1 MWPNCTH
8 STITIVRRPK
18 NDCDGARPA
27 CIRAMERAL
36 GRTSERR
43 VSGSTGIRDGTRVI
57 LAAWAAGLAGGLLLM
72 ASAALDAPALADGD
86 SLYFSEISLSSPVTP
101 FLSGRRDGASQWRR
115 GPPKIVDKP
124 EAQPPNKLRPDL
136 PAVSGPW
143 GWKIRKTEWS
153 DSDEAGYARF
163 IQGIGDST
171 CQTVH
176 ECLTS
181 AVSNPLYFDRHPG
194 AVEFFSDCA
203 DLPFVLR
210 AYYAWQN
217 SLPFSFSLR
226 LGSHAHTG
234 GHKTGLTGNEI
245 AARQDIVG
253 PGPDLRVA
261 LKAISDYVTTEH
273 FRSPPHYKG
282 TLLPDHYPVVISR
295 DSIRPGTVMF
305 DPDGHVAVVYRV
317 TEDGRILY
325 IDAHPDNSLTRGHFD
340 KEFARAVPTMGA
352 GFKLWR
358 PQKLVG
364 ARRQKDG
371 TYTGGRIELTA
382 DKDLPL
388 WSDEQFFGSAMPR
401 AKLWTDATFVHDG
414 HPVEFHDYVRFKLA
428 YPGFR
433 YNPIAETRSRIQQ
446 ICRELGYRVASVDR
460 AIRDGIHRKRQPD
473 RLPDNIYATKGEW
486 EIYST
491 PSRDARIKSTFEQL
505 RDEVVRFLALSES
518 RPAMIAFEGGNL
530 RRDLLA
536 AYREEAEACR
546 VVYVNSAGREVEL
559 DFDEIKARLF
569 HLSFNPYHCVERRWG
584 ATVRSE
590 LDTCRDEPVKAMWY
604 TAEARLRNQL
614 VRTYGERMG
623 WTLQQ
628 MQRHDL
634 DIGVDSPPDVD
645 TLGVL
650 MGVKP
655 VVASSD

>member
-1 MWPNCTH
+1 MG
-8 STITIVRRPK
+8 SRPEI
-18 NDCDGARPA
+18 DCDGAWPT
-27 CIRAMERAL
+27 CIGAMERAL
-36 GRTSERR
+36 GRTSERSVSSSGGVVDVSR
-43 VSGSTGIRDGTRVI
+43 VTWARWG
-57 LAAWAAGLAGGLLLM
+57 AAVGCVLLCM
-72 ASAALDAPALADGD
+72 ASTARDTPAHADGD
-86 SLYFSEISLSSPVTP
+86 SVYFSEISFAPPATST
-101 FLSGRRDGASQWRR
+101 RRGSREGASQRR
-115 GPPKIVDKP
+115 GTSPKIADKP
-124 EAQPPNKLRPDL
+124 EAPPPNQLRPDL

-153 DSDEAGYARF
+153 DADEAGYARF
-163 IQGIGDST
+163 IQAIGDSA

-181 AVSNPLYFDRHPG
+181 AEANPLYFNRHPG
-194 AVEFFSDCA
+194 VVEFFSDCA

-210 AYYAWQN
+210 AYYAWHN

-226 LGSHAHTG
+226 LGSHARTG

-273 FRSPPHYKG
+273 FRSPPHYTG
-282 TLLPDHYPVVISR
+282 RLLPDHYPVAISR

-317 TEDGRILY
+317 TDDGRVLY

-371 TYTGGRIELTA
+371 TYTGGRIELAA

-388 WSDEQFFGSAMPR
+388 WSDEQFFGATSPR

-414 HPVEFHDYVRFKLA
+414 EQVEFHDYVRFKLA

-446 ICRELGYRVASVDR
+446 ICRELGYRVASVDK
-460 AIRDGIHRKRQPD
+460 AIRDGVHRKRQPD

-486 EIYST
+486 ETYST

-505 RDEVVRFLALSES
+505 RDEVVRFLALAGS
-518 RPAMIAFEGGNL
+518 RPALIAYEGTNL

-584 ATVRSE
+584 ATARSE
-590 LDTCRDEPVKAMWY
+590 LETCRDEPVKAAWY
-604 TAEARLRNQL
+604 LAEARLRNQL

-623 WTLQQ
+623 WTLAQLK
-628 MQRHDL
+628 RPDL
-634 DIGVDSPPDVD
+634 DIGIDSPPDVD
-645 TLGVL
+645 TRRVL
-650 MGVKP
+650 IGGEP
-655 VVASSD
+655 EVASSD

>member
-1 MWPNCTH
+1 
-8 STITIVRRPK
+8 
-18 NDCDGARPA
+18 
-27 CIRAMERAL
+27 MERAL
-36 GRTSERR
+36 GRTSERSVSSSGGVLDVSR
-43 VSGSTGIRDGTRVI
+43 VTWASWG
-57 LAAWAAGLAGGLLLM
+57 AAVGCTLLLM
-72 ASAALDAPALADGD
+72 ASTARDTPAYADSG
-86 SLYFSEISLSSPVTP
+86 SGYFSEISLASPSTSIRSGNRDSAAQKRRPSS
-101 FLSGRRDGASQWRR
+101 
-115 GPPKIVDKP
+115 KIADKP
-124 EAQPPNKLRPDL
+124 EAPPPNKLRPDL
-136 PAVSGPW
+136 PPVSGPW
-143 GWKIRKTEWS
+143 GWRIRKTEWS
-153 DSDEAGYARF
+153 ETDEAGYARF
-163 IQGIGDST
+163 IQAIGNSA

-181 AVSNPLYFDRHPG
+181 PDANPLYFDRHPG

-210 AYYAWQN
+210 AYFAWQN
-217 SLPFSFSLR
+217 GLPLSFSLR
-226 LGSHAHTG
+226 LGNHARTG
-234 GHKTGLTGNEI
+234 GHKTGLTGNEVV
-245 AARQDIVG
+245 ARQDIVG

-261 LKAISDYVTTEH
+261 LKAISDYVTTQH

-282 TLLPDHYPVVISR
+282 ALLPDHYPVAISR

-317 TEDGRILY
+317 TDDGRILY

-364 ARRQKDG
+364 ARQQKDG
-371 TYTGGRIELTA
+371 TYTGGRIELAA

-388 WSDEQFFGSAMPR
+388 WSDEQFFGSALPR
-401 AKLWTDATFVHDG
+401 AKQWTDAVFVHDG
-414 HPVEFHDYVRFKLA
+414 EQVEFHDYVRFKLA

-446 ICRELGYRVASVDR
+446 ICRELGYRLASVDR
-460 AIRDGIHRKRQPD
+460 AIRDGINRKRQPD

-505 RDEVVRFLALSES
+505 RDEVVRFLDLSAN
-518 RPAMIAFEGGNL
+518 RPALIDYEGKSL

-569 HLSFNPYHCVERRWG
+569 HMSFNPYHCVERRWG
-584 ATVRSE
+584 ATARSE
-590 LDTCRDEPVKAMWY
+590 LETCRDEPIKAAWY
-604 TAEARLRNQL
+604 TAEARLRNQV

-628 MQRHDL
+628 MQRPDL
-634 DIGVDSPPDVD
+634 DIGMDGPPDVD
-645 TLGVL
+645 TLRVLIGVE
-650 MGVKP
+650 P
-655 VVASSD
+655 AVASSD